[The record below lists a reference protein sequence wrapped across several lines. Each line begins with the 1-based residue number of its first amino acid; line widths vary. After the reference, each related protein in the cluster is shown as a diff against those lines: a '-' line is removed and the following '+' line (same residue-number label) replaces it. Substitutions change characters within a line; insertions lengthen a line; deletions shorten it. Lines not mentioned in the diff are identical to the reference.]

1 MNKVIRTIEARINY
15 LLPGSCVNR
24 RFVAPGVEVNTGSY
38 EAYKVKVYDGRTIK
52 DQFSL
57 DMHGFVL
64 AEHHS
69 RVADYFD
76 KQQVDDFYPDEVIGI
91 VKQLTGADCVA
102 PLGWMVRTSGD
113 LSKFQQQTVG
123 YTHKGG
129 VQPPAGEAHVD
140 MTPARAE
147 AMAADIYNRFFPD
160 GKPYH
165 RFIASSL
172 WRTFSPAP
180 QDWPVAV
187 CEGNSVGQNEGTPNT
202 MFIVDKLPDR
212 EAMLGE
218 IPDEDQAMSADVFH
232 YSPGHCWWYFSNMN
246 RDEVLMFKFYDSDK
260 TRAWRVPHTA
270 FHDTSFA
277 NAVTRESIEFRT
289 VAYFL

>member
-1 MNKVIRTIEARINY
+1 
-15 LLPGSCVNR
+15 
-24 RFVAPGVEVNTGSY
+24 
-38 EAYKVKVYDGRTIK
+38 
-52 DQFSL
+52 
-57 DMHGFVL
+57 
-64 AEHHS
+64 
-69 RVADYFD
+69 
-76 KQQVDDFYPDEVIGI
+76 
-91 VKQLTGADCVA
+91 
-102 PLGWMVRTSGD
+102 
-113 LSKFQQQTVG
+113 
-123 YTHKGG
+123 
-129 VQPPAGEAHVD
+129 
-140 MTPARAE
+140 
-147 AMAADIYNRFFPD
+147 MAADIYNRFFPN

-187 CEGNSVGQNEGTPNT
+187 CEGNSVGQSEGTPNT

-218 IPDEDQAMSADVFH
+218 IPGEEQAMSADVFH
-232 YSPGHCWWYFSNMN
+232 YSPGHRWWYFSNMN
-246 RDEVLMFKFYDSDK
+246 RDEVLLFKFYDSDK